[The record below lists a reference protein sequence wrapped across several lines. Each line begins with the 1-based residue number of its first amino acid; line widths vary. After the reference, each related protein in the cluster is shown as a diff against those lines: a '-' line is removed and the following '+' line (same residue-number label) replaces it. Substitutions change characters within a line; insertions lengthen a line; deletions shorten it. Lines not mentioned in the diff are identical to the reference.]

1 MANYNFYMQ
10 RVDIA
15 NQPIKDLERDFS
27 GLLYKE
33 FKGLDS
39 YGKIKSTYTES
50 FAETDELQVFIAEK
64 PIRENIDLTL
74 TLIFK
79 GDRRRA
85 TYHSFV
91 EYISSGVIKYWDNC
105 RNRQISFTLID
116 AIEPETDLLYGGI
129 PYLQVPFKLQAM
141 NGQTLS
147 T

>member
-1 MANYNFYMQ
+1 MADCNFYMQ

-15 NQPIKDLERDFS
+15 DQPIKDLVRDFP

-33 FKGLDS
+33 FEGLDS
-39 YGKIKSTYTES
+39 YGKIKSTYIES
-50 FAETDELQVFIAEK
+50 FPENDEIQAFIAEK
-64 PIRENIDLTL
+64 PIRESINLTL

-91 EYISSGVIKYWDNC
+91 EYISLGVIKYWDNC
-105 RNRQISFTLID
+105 RNRQLLFTLID
-116 AIEPETDLLYGGI
+116 AVEPEKDLLYGGT
-129 PYLQVPFKLQAM
+129 PYIQVPFKLQAM

-147 T
+147 I